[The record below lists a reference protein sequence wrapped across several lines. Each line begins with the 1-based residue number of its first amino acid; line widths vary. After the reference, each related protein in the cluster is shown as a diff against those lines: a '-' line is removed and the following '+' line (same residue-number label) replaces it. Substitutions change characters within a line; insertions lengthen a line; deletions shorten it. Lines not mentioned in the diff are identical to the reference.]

1 MGEKVFGLSKR
12 RLKILFVSLI
22 AFNVAVWL
30 SLISLSIIDAD
41 IGLLGIGALA
51 YFFGL
56 RHAFD
61 ADHIAAIDN
70 VTRKLRQ
77 SGQKPVAVG
86 FFFSMG
92 HSTIVILLS
101 LGLVLLVKTT
111 KATKSSFFAHWGG
124 LIGTV
129 VSAGFLTLIGLLN
142 LIIFYKLWKVF
153 KNYRNNGVIDD
164 EHIENLLN
172 KRGLISR
179 TLRFFY
185 KHINHSWQMYPVGF
199 LFGLGFDTATEVA
212 VLGISA
218 AMAQSGH
225 LPIWS
230 IMIFPLLFTAG
241 MSLFDTSDG
250 VVMLKAYDWAMVD
263 PIRKVFFNMTIT
275 GASVVVALLVGTI
288 EWIEVLSSQ
297 LNLSGSFFKFLDALD
312 FAVLGLIIVS
322 FMLVMWLLAY
332 IYYRKVLK
340 GRSGIE

>member
-12 RLKILFVSLI
+12 RLKILFVILI
-22 AFNVAVWL
+22 VFNVAVWL
-30 SLISLSIIDAD
+30 SLIGLSIIDAD

-77 SGQKPVAVG
+77 SGQKPVGVG

-92 HSTIVILLS
+92 HSTVVILLS

-111 KATKSSFFAHWGG
+111 KATKNSLFTHWGG
-124 LIGTV
+124 LIGTI

-142 LIIFYKLWKVF
+142 LIIFYKLWQVF
-153 KNYRNNGVIDD
+153 KNYRHNGVIDD

-225 LPIWS
+225 LPLWV

-241 MSLFDTSDG
+241 MSLMDTSDG

-312 FAVLGLIIVS
+312 FAVLGLIVVS

-332 IYYRKVLK
+332 IYYRKVLEGK
-340 GRSGIE
+340 SVIE

>member
-12 RLKILFVSLI
+12 RLKILFVILI
-22 AFNVAVWL
+22 VFNVAVWL
-30 SLISLSIIDAD
+30 SLIGLSIIDAD

-77 SGQKPVAVG
+77 SGQKPVGVG

-92 HSTIVILLS
+92 HSTVVILLS

-111 KATKSSFFAHWGG
+111 KATKNSLFTHWGG
-124 LIGTV
+124 LIGTI

-142 LIIFYKLWKVF
+142 LIIFYKLWQVF
-153 KNYRNNGVIDD
+153 KNYRHNGVIDD

-225 LPIWS
+225 LPLWV

-241 MSLFDTSDG
+241 MSLMDTSDG

-312 FAVLGLIIVS
+312 FAVLGLIVVS
-322 FMLVMWLLAY
+322 FMLTIWFLAY
-332 IYYRKVLK
+332 LYYSKVLK
-340 GRSGIE
+340 GRPVIE

>member
-1 MGEKVFGLSKR
+1 MDNTIFGLSKK
-12 RLKILFVSLI
+12 RLKVLFVTLVI
-22 AFNVAVWL
+22 FNVAVWL
-30 SLISLSIIDAD
+30 FLISLSFIDAD

-92 HSTIVILLS
+92 HSTVVVLLS

-111 KATKSSFFAHWGG
+111 KATKNSLFAHWGG
-124 LIGTV
+124 LIGTI

-153 KNYRNNGVIDD
+153 KNYRDNGVIDD

-185 KHINHSWQMYPVGF
+185 KHIDRSWKMYPVGF

-225 LPIWS
+225 LPLWV

-241 MSLFDTSDG
+241 MSLMDTSDG

-297 LNLSGSFFKFLDALD
+297 LNLSGGFFKFLDTLD
-312 FAVLGLIIVS
+312 FAVLGLIVVS
-322 FMLVMWLLAY
+322 FMLVIWLFAY
-332 IYYRKVLK
+332 LYYSKVLK
-340 GRSGIE
+340 GRPVIE

>member
-1 MGEKVFGLSKR
+1 MDNTIFGLSKR

-30 SLISLSIIDAD
+30 SLIGLSIIDAD

-77 SGQKPVAVG
+77 SGQKPVGVG

-92 HSTIVILLS
+92 HSTVVILLS
-101 LGLVLLVKTT
+101 LGLVLLVK
-111 KATKSSFFAHWGG
+111 ATKSQMPFLAHWGG
-124 LIGTV
+124 LVGTI

-185 KHINHSWQMYPVGF
+185 KHIDHSWQMYPVGF

-225 LPIWS
+225 LPLWV

-241 MSLFDTSDG
+241 MSLMDTSDG

-312 FAVLGLIIVS
+312 FAVLGLIVVS
-322 FMLVMWLLAY
+322 FMLAIWFLAY
-332 IYYRKVLK
+332 LYYSKVLK
-340 GRSGIE
+340 GRPVIE